1 MVKHVNHISAEV
13 LDRYTMSMLSQR
25 RNAAIEGH
33 LLACPECQESLQA
46 EIDFVTAMR
55 GAAAQVRTG
64 AGKENGRE
72 ARVFK
77 AGQGG

>member
-1 MVKHVNHISAEV
+1 MVKNANHVSAED
-13 LDRYTMSMLSQR
+13 LDQYTMSMLPQR
-25 RNAAIEGH
+25 RIAALESH
-33 LLACPECQESLQA
+33 LLTCPECQERLQA

-55 GAAAQVRTG
+55 GAAAQVREG
-64 AGKENGRE
+64 AGKENGGE